1 MDSPSF
7 FKIILPSAIID
18 KKLLLPPNFVMQHGG
33 ELASL
38 ATFIVPDGRTWEM
51 AIVKRRRDGMKML
64 CRGWSEFTAFYSI
77 SHGYLLVFKYK
88 GNSNFHVRI
97 YDPTSCEI
105 EYPNGDP
112 IRSPRYHH
120 GTRPN
125 EHEEGRSGGRIGTIV
140 GKSFEQICKKATPSG
155 KRAIFAA
162 MKLKLQN
169 PSFMLIV
176 QHYNLS
182 NPMAYVPGEF
192 ANKYLSPN
200 CSQMKVRDSS
210 SSRGREWAIQFSWRE
225 RGGLNL
231 GLGWGAFADD
241 KELEIEDICLFEL
254 LKPADC
260 IMKVHIFRASF
271 YS

>member
-18 KKLLLPPNFVMQHGG
+18 KKLLLPPNFVMQHGV

-105 EYPNGDP
+105 EYPTGDP
-112 IRSPRYHH
+112 TRRPRYHH
-120 GTRPN
+120 GSRPN

-140 GKSFEQICKKATPSG
+140 GKSFEYICKKATPSG
-155 KRAIFAA
+155 KRAILAA
-162 MKLKLQN
+162 MK
-169 PSFMLIV
+169 
-176 QHYNLS
+176 
-182 NPMAYVPGEF
+182 YVPGEF

-210 SSRGREWAIQFSWRE
+210 SSRGREWVIRFSWRE

-231 GLGWGAFADD
+231 GLGWGAFTDD